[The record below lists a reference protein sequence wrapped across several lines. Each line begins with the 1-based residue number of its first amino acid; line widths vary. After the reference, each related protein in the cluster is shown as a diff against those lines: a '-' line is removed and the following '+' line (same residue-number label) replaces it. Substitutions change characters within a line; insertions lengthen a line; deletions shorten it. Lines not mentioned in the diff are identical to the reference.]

1 MQSAVKL
8 NHKFNNKLSFE
19 LTDHGSYLTIFL
31 AIAFSW
37 LSLFG
42 GVGCKQTQQHHV
54 PRCDN
59 SIKGYFTSLF
69 SIYLKK
75 WN

>member
-8 NHKFNNKLSFE
+8 NHKFNNKLRFE

-31 AIAFSW
+31 AIAFSG

-42 GVGCKQTQQHHV
+42 GVGRKQT
-54 PRCDN
+54 
-59 SIKGYFTSLF
+59 
-69 SIYLKK
+69 
-75 WN
+75 